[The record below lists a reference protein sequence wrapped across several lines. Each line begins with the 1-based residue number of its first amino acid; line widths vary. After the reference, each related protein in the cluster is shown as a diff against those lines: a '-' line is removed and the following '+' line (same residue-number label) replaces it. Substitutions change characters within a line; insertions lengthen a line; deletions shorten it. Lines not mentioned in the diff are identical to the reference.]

1 MTFLARAAI
10 SRAQLI
16 LAIFIL
22 QLPVLAQTQ
31 TAYVTDN
38 LRLGLH
44 HASDTSDSAFRNLES
59 GQEMEII
66 SRTRSYARVRLSDG
80 VEGYVKTAYLVF
92 KKPAKLIVEQ
102 TEAVNMALR
111 QELTDMKMT
120 YAKPAANIQSLE
132 RQLTESKLSMEA
144 GENRIAVLSKEVALY
159 RTRHDQF
166 RYSMPMTW
174 VGVAML
180 VCLLAGF
187 LIGLRWLDW
196 LSRKRHGG
204 VRIY

>member
-1 MTFLARAAI
+1 MTFLAREII

-16 LAIFIL
+16 IAILIL

-44 HASDTSDSAFRNLES
+44 QASDTSDSAFRNLES

-66 SRTRSYARVRLSDG
+66 SRTRSYAKVRLPDG
-80 VEGYVKTAYLVF
+80 VEGHVKTAYLVF
-92 KKPAKLIVEQ
+92 KKPAKLIVEE
-102 TEAVNMALR
+102 TEAVNAALR

-120 YAKPAANIQSLE
+120 FAKPAANIQSLE
-132 RQLTESKLSMEA
+132 RQLAESTLSMEA
-144 GENRIAVLSKEVALY
+144 GANRIALLSKEVAFY
-159 RTRHDQF
+159 RSRHDQF

-174 VGVAML
+174 VGGAML

>member
-1 MTFLARAAI
+1 MTFLARATI
-10 SRAQLI
+10 NKAQLI

-44 HASDTSDSAFRNLES
+44 QASDTSDSAFRNLES

-66 SRTRSYARVRLSDG
+66 SRTRSYAKVRLPDG
-80 VEGYVKTAYLVF
+80 IEGYVKTAYLVF
-92 KKPAKLIVEQ
+92 KKPAKLIVEE
-102 TEAVNMALR
+102 TEAFNMALR
-111 QELTDMKMT
+111 QELTDMKRT
-120 YAKPAANIQSLE
+120 FAKPAANIRSLE
-132 RQLTESKLSMEA
+132 LELAEIKLSMEA
-144 GENRIAVLSKEVALY
+144 GENRIAVLSKELAFY
-159 RTRHDQF
+159 RSRHDQF
-166 RYSMPMTW
+166 RYSMPMPW
-174 VGVAML
+174 VGAAML
-180 VCLLAGF
+180 VCLVAGF

-204 VRIY
+204 ARIY